1 MKQKFIPGTGK
12 VQMSK
17 KKKTIINK
25 INFKNCKICKRLKKI
40 SFKKENLKLT
50 PKKIY
55 ILLIVFLVIFLFLI
69 RSAIFAAFVNGKPI
83 FRLSVVSIAEKQ
95 DGSTILDNLIE
106 KKLIFS
112 EAKKQNVKITE
123 EEIDT
128 EVKNIE
134 EVLKQQNITLDQA
147 LELSNQDMKN
157 LKEQIKIQKIAEQ
170 ILGKNIEILEE
181 EISDYYTTN
190 KDYFG
195 SSKLEDVKEEIKDEL
210 YNQKLSTEY
219 TTWIEELKV
228 DAKIKYIVN
237 Y

>member
-1 MKQKFIPGTGK
+1 
-12 VQMSK
+12 MSK

-25 INFKNCKICKRLKKI
+25 IDFKNCEICKRLKKI

-95 DGSTILDNLIE
+95 DGSTILNNLIE

-147 LELSNQDMKN
+147 LELSNQDMKT